1 VHFRSPLVF
10 ESGRKTGYAL
20 VMDEQPRQ
28 MVPYAEV
35 RYVAMGQLTIYLV
48 SEDELRMI
56 EIGGPSSTFL
66 NLAIFFLSV
75 AASFFVS
82 LFLSQPTSVYKFSA
96 MVIVT
101 TGCAIAGLVLSI
113 LWIRSSK
120 GASNVIKQIRARGIT
135 EQVTVKRSGQL

>member
-1 VHFRSPLVF
+1 
-10 ESGRKTGYAL
+10 
-20 VMDEQPRQ
+20 